1 VSAMKVRKR
10 AGRNLRKITQS
21 LADAGATS
29 LKGGELAVA
38 SGRVIA
44 ERAALGVGA
53 LVDPSTVDHTE
64 FARMVPEK
72 MKAFSAASAA
82 LQRRSGQ
89 FVAEMTRFAGTEA
102 ALALSAAGEL
112 ALCRSPA
119 DLLALQSR
127 LALAWFGRAVSQSLA
142 LGALA
147 IGAGG
152 AALAPVHRAATGN
165 ARRLQR

>member
-1 VSAMKVRKR
+1 MKTRNR
-10 AGRNLRKITQS
+10 AGRNVRKITKS
-21 LADAGATS
+21 FADAASTS

-44 ERAALGVGA
+44 ERAALGVAA
-53 LVDPSTVDHTE
+53 LIDPSTADHIE

-82 LQRRSGQ
+82 LQRRSGE
-89 FVAEMTRFAGTEA
+89 FVAEMARFAGTEA
-102 ALALSAAGEL
+102 ALALSAAGQL

-119 DLLALQSR
+119 DLLALQNR
-127 LALAWFGRAVSQSLA
+127 LAVAWFGRAVSQSLA

-147 IGAGG
+147 VGAGG